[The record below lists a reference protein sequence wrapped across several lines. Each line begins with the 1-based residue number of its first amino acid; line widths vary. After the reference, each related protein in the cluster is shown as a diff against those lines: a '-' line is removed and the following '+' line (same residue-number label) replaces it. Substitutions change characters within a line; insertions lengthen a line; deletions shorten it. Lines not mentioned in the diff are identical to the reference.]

1 MTVKLPYV
9 TPELAGIGGTIKAS
23 PDDFSVEEIPVY
35 APSGEGE
42 HVFVRLR
49 RSGTT
54 TRDVQMTLSRL
65 FSLPEVDIGY
75 AGMKDKIART
85 DQTFSLRNGKL
96 DLLEVRKTLESE
108 TDFEIVDIK
117 RHGNKLR
124 LGHLIGNRF
133 RIVISDPIDHDAVSR
148 AQEIADRL
156 VERGVPNF
164 FGPQRFGLDGRN
176 AASGRDCL
184 LGRGPRKAWLARL
197 YVSAFQSQL
206 FNDYLALRMERGE
219 YGRIHCGDVAKKAH
233 TGGIFDV
240 LDEAIENARFGAR
253 EITYTGPMFGKSM
266 RPAQGLPGSW
276 EKEIWET
283 TELDPSVFDRTRLE
297 GTRRPCV
304 LWIEPITIKAHER
317 GIEAIFALP
326 KGAYAT
332 VCLGEIMKSAVS
344 LEEGD
349 DD

>member
-1 MTVKLPYV
+1 MTAKLPYV
-9 TPELAGIGGTIKAS
+9 TPELAGIGGSIKAS
-23 PDDFSVEEIPVY
+23 PEDFSVEEIPVY

-42 HVFVRLR
+42 HVFLRLR
-49 RSGTT
+49 RSGMT

-65 FSLPEVDIGY
+65 FDLPEVDIGY
-75 AGMKDKIART
+75 AGMKDKIALT
-85 DQTFSLRNGKL
+85 EQTFSLRNGKL
-96 DLLEVRKTLESE
+96 DLLEVKKALESE
-108 TDFEIVDIK
+108 TGFEIVDIK
-117 RHGNKLR
+117 RHGNKIR

-133 RIVISDPIDHDAVSR
+133 KIVIRDPTEKDAVLR

-206 FNDYLALRMERGE
+206 FNDYLALRMERGG
-219 YGRIHCGDVAKKAH
+219 YGTIHHGDVAKKAH

-240 LDEAIENARFGAR
+240 EDEVVENARFKAR

-266 RPAQGLPGSW
+266 RPARGVPGMW
-276 EKEIWET
+276 EDEIWKR

-304 LWIEPITIKAHER
+304 LRIDPIEIRAHER
-317 GIEAIFALP
+317 GIEAIFTLP

-332 VCLGEIMKSAVS
+332 VCLGEIMKSPVG